1 MHESVCVYV
10 WNSVLK
16 GQNVLSIPFLFYS
29 LFTGIGQN
37 WVKLLYFLQKL
48 LVSHL
53 LMSFAI
59 VVIINKTFKLFKL
72 VLVVYCDSC
81 CHW

>member
-1 MHESVCVYV
+1 MHESVSVYV

-29 LFTGIGQN
+29 LFTGICQN
-37 WVKLLYFLQKL
+37 WVKLLYFLQNYL
-48 LVSHL
+48 CHIYLYY
-53 LMSFAI
+53 FAI
-59 VVIINKTFKLFKL
+59 VVIINKAFKLFNL

-81 CHW
+81 

>member
-29 LFTGIGQN
+29 LLGA
-37 WVKLLYFLQKL
+37 WVKIRVKCHIFFKITCVNFTYIILQ
-48 LVSHL
+48 
-53 LMSFAI
+53 
-59 VVIINKTFKLFKL
+59 
-72 VLVVYCDSC
+72 
-81 CHW
+81 